1 MMIFKPDR
9 GRNGLLSEDKSMLK
23 WYLNKVYDEARP
35 MGNVALSDLEVVI
48 KAYLLGLHQ
57 ELSPVIPRSLKW
69 LDLAIAKDEK
79 LGINHDYHRKEL
91 QWAKAMGLWLEDN
104 VTDEES
110 WHKARV
116 YEEVSWRCDQEPVT
130 RREIVNDALDDYMA
144 FSCQAIEEPEELE
157 AGIDMY
163 EHWIGATK
171 LNFKKTLKPKEYGYA
186 LCLHHARYQFDE
198 AELLAAG
205 QKMLTANLQEKWLGG
220 GQYTRAATWLKT
232 VYWNSGITTTPLET
246 ILKAYDHMPD
256 VPRPDYV

>member
-1 MMIFKPDR
+1 
-9 GRNGLLSEDKSMLK
+9 
-23 WYLNKVYDEARP
+23 VYDEAKP
-35 MGNVALSDLEVVI
+35 MGSVAESNLSTVI
-48 KAYLLGLHQ
+48 QTYLLGLDQ
-57 ELSPVIPRSLKW
+57 ELTSAIPRWLKW

-91 QWAKAMGLWLEDN
+91 QWAKATGLWLEDN

-171 LNFKKTLKPKEYGYA
+171 LNLKKRSNPGNMVM
-186 LCLHHARYQFDE
+186 RYVCITRDIN
-198 AELLAAG
+198 
-205 QKMLTANLQEKWLGG
+205 LTKQNYWPQVRKCSLPIYKRNGWAVVNTCVPPLG
-220 GQYTRAATWLKT
+220 
-232 VYWNSGITTTPLET
+232 
-246 ILKAYDHMPD
+246 
-256 VPRPDYV
+256 